1 MLAAIPAGRALFL
14 PSPRTKFA
22 APPFSAASPLP
33 HRLPFSRT
41 PAGLYPCGFVP
52 LQACTPAG
60 LYPCGFVPLQA
71 CTPAGLYPCKPVSRQ
86 ACTPAGLYPGRPV
99 PRRACIPAGLY
110 PGRSVPRQ
118 ACALT
123 GLCPDRPVPLRACAP
138 AGLYPC
144 GFVPLRACT
153 PAGLCPCRPVPL
165 QACTLA
171 GLYPD
176 RLVPLVGLYSGGPV
190 PPTLKINHICPFQPR
205 IEPFSRVVVLQAAC
219 LCKRPTFRPCIQA
232 FSCKKATQKKS
243 EAANRCSPVSDARQ
257 SRNMREDAA
266 LAPLL
271 LFSFKIYL
279 CGREA
284 GFLFL
289 RAII

>member
-22 APPFSAASPLP
+22 APRFLRHPPCLIVFRSHVPL
-33 HRLPFSRT
+33 RVCT
-41 PAGLYPCGFVP
+41 PASLCPGEPVP

-60 LYPCGFVPLQA
+60 LYPCRPVPRQA
-71 CTPAGLYPCKPVSRQ
+71 CIPTGLYPGRPVPRQ
-86 ACTPAGLYPGRPV
+86 ACTPAGLYPGR
-99 PRRACIPAGLY
+99 
-110 PGRSVPRQ
+110 S
-118 ACALT
+118 
-123 GLCPDRPVPLRACAP
+123 VPLRACALASLFP
-138 AGLYPC
+138 GRL
-144 GFVPLRACT
+144 VPLQACP

-171 GLYPD
+171 GLYPC
-176 RLVPLVGLYSGGPV
+176 RPVSRQACAPTGLYPWWACTPASLYPGRPV

-243 EAANRCSPVSDARQ
+243 EAANRCSPASDARQ

-284 GFLFL
+284 VFLFL

>member
-41 PAGLYPCGFVP
+41 PAGLYPCKPVPRRACIPAGLYPCKPVPRRACTPAGLCPDRPVPLRACALASLYPCGPVPWQACTPAGLYPCGPVPRQACALASLFPGKLVPLQACTPASLCPGEPVP

-60 LYPCGFVPLQA
+60 LYPCGFVP
-71 CTPAGLYPCKPVSRQ
+71 
-86 ACTPAGLYPGRPV
+86 
-99 PRRACIPAGLY
+99 
-110 PGRSVPRQ
+110 
-118 ACALT
+118 
-123 GLCPDRPVPLRACAP
+123 
-138 AGLYPC
+138 
-144 GFVPLRACT
+144 
-153 PAGLCPCRPVPL
+153 
-165 QACTLA
+165 
-171 GLYPD
+171 
-176 RLVPLVGLYSGGPV
+176 
-190 PPTLKINHICPFQPR
+190 PTLKINYRCPFQPR

-243 EAANRCSPVSDARQ
+243 EDANRCSPMSDARQ

-284 GFLFL
+284 VFLFL